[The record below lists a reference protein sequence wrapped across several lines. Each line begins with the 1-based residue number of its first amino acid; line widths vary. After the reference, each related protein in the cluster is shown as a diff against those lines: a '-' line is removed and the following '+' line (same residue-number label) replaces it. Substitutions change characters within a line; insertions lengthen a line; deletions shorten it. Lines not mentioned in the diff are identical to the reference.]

1 MMAIF
6 GAIIPRFALLVGWYN
21 DQTFWTNLYGSPF
34 LFLLGFLFLPWT
46 TLIYGLAAPNGMTIV
61 NWIFLA
67 FGLLIDLGTWGIGFF
82 AARKQESFYRGT

>member
-21 DQTFWTNLYGSPF
+21 DTTFWTNLYGSPF

-46 TLIYGLAAPNGMTIV
+46 TLIYGLASPNGMTIV

-82 AARKQESFYRGT
+82 AAHKQESFYRGT